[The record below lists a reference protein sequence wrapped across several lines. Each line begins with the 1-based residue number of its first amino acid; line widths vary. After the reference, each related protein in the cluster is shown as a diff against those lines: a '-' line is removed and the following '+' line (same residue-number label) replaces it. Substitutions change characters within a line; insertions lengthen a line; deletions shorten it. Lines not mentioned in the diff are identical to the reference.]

1 MNDYQRLQ
9 ALAQALAAANAD
21 VSELFAA
28 ELGRAAR
35 SAKVGG
41 LGHGI
46 AVRVNSL
53 SGGLEVRG
61 GLLDGY
67 IRGEPPGDGWEEVK
81 GGGKAPASAESE
93 FG

>member
-1 MNDYQRLQ
+1 MTDYERLQ

-21 VSELFAA
+21 VSELFAR

-46 AVRVNSL
+46 VVRQNSL
-53 SGGLEVRG
+53 TGGMEIRG
-61 GLLDGY
+61 GLLAGY
-67 IRGEPPGDGWEEVK
+67 IDGQPPGAGYEEVK
-81 GGGKAPASAESE
+81 G
-93 FG
+93 